1 MRQFPS
7 KEEFIKDFEWYM
19 NRHRESFTKEQ
30 FESRMEY
37 GHEVLSNYYDKY
49 INTWNKIVAIERNI
63 KNVVVNDVPLRGKLD
78 KLEFDGKISECG

>member
-1 MRQFPS
+1 
-7 KEEFIKDFEWYM
+7 M

-30 FESRMEY
+30 FERRMEY

-63 KNVVVNDVPLRGKLD
+63 RNIVVNDVPLRGKLD
-78 KLEFDGKISECG
+78 KLEFDGRSVNVVDYKTGDPDKAK

>member
-1 MRQFPS
+1 
-7 KEEFIKDFEWYM
+7 M

-30 FESRMEY
+30 FERRMEY

-63 KNVVVNDVPLRGKLD
+63 RNIVVNGCAVKR
-78 KLEFDGKISECG
+78 KIG

>member
-1 MRQFPS
+1 
-7 KEEFIKDFEWYM
+7 M

-37 GHEVLSNYYDKY
+37 GHEVLSNYYDRY

-63 KNVVVNDVPLRGKLD
+63 KNIVVTM
-78 KLEFDGKISECG
+78 CH